1 MTIEN
6 SESKWSRSNLKR
18 MLYHNF
24 LGTIADNIIEI
35 GWIFIFSLYV
45 DKQFVERITSMLGLN
60 DIFWVVLTS
69 TYYASRTV
77 MVSRLPKALAEG
89 RLEDES
95 KIVKNTF
102 YLFWMYLIPICVL
115 SFIFMPRILVLM
127 GVSLNDFDLYLPY
140 FRLSVIA
147 ILVSSQ
153 WSTMVPSY
161 YRAKGQ
167 TKKATILDHYNAWV
181 MLGLLFVFLH
191 IFKLPVVYSL
201 VACIIG
207 NLIPLAY
214 FLYDRPIKDFWS
226 KGFEFDWSEIK
237 INFTSAKWELIRR
250 MLPRLSLLIS
260 SVLAFT
266 VNPIIVASKYWLS
279 NLSMFVSGW
288 VESMAGLLNIN
299 VSRNVGLK
307 EDNPAKDNE
316 YVYKL
321 SVVGIL
327 ITVILMSFMKRTL
340 VFLPNLVYEMI
351 NNPIIDLFLFIDL
364 VATMRYY
371 MWLSIARSWKH
382 ELQGYSQ
389 VSYALASGVLTPI
402 LTYFALQ
409 YNQVYIFGVGA
420 VVGIIQM
427 LLVEFYFRKRI
438 KNESK

>member
-1 MTIEN
+1 
-6 SESKWSRSNLKR
+6 
-18 MLYHNF
+18 MLCHNF

-35 GWIFIFSLYV
+35 GWIFIFSLYA
-45 DKQFVERITSMLGLN
+45 DKLFVERITSMLGLN
-60 DIFWVVLTS
+60 DIFWVILTS

-102 YLFWMYLIPICVL
+102 YLFWLYLIPICVL
-115 SFIFMPRILVLM
+115 SFIFMSRILELM
-127 GVSLNDFDLYLPY
+127 GVGQSDFDLYLPY
-140 FRLSVIA
+140 FRLSVIT
-147 ILVSSQ
+147 ILISSQ

-167 TKKATILDHYNAWV
+167 TKIATVLDHWNAWV
-181 MLGLLFVFLH
+181 MLGGLYFALH
-191 IFKLPVVYSL
+191 ILKLPVVYSL

-207 NLIPLAY
+207 NLIPLGY
-214 FLYDRPIKDFWS
+214 FLWNKPIKDFWS
-226 KGFEFDWSEIK
+226 KGFEFDWNEIK
-237 INFTSAKWELIRR
+237 INFTNAKWELIRR
-250 MLPRLSLLIS
+250 MLPRVSLLIS

-279 NLSMFVSGW
+279 NLAMFVSGW
-288 VESMAGLLNIN
+288 LESLAGLLNIN

-307 EDNPAKDNE
+307 EDNPVKDNE

-321 SVVGIL
+321 SVLGVL
-327 ITVILMSFMKRTL
+327 ITVILMSFMKRLL
-340 VFLPNLVYEMI
+340 VFLPNSVYEMI
-351 NNPIIDLFLFIDL
+351 NNPLIDLFLFID
-364 VATMRYY
+364 VVMSMRYY

-389 VSYALASGVLTPI
+389 VSYALASGILTPV

-420 VVGIIQM
+420 VVGTIQM
-427 LLVEFYFRKRI
+427 LLVEFYFRKRL